1 MKRQKY
7 KHYKKHKQLIK
18 DCIAQ
23 TLQRSSERARQ
34 ELKQRGA
41 YRLITDLIRAEQE
54 LGE

>member
-18 DCIAQ
+18 DCVAQ

-34 ELKQRGA
+34 ELKQQGA
-41 YRLITDLIRAEQE
+41 YRLITDLVKAEQE